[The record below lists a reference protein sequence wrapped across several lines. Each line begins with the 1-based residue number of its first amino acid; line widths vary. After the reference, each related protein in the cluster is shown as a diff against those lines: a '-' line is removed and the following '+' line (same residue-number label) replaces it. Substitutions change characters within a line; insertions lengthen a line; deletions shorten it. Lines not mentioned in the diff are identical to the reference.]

1 MNRNGTQICTFF
13 ATLLYHAKSL
23 LSILSETITAYPPNG
38 CLLLTGNDKICYN
51 TYVADSLT
59 LRRKGG
65 VTAMNAIDFFISF
78 LVSAAAGVFGNFTYD
93 ALCKWLGGHRK

>member
-51 TYVADSLT
+51 TYVAAPYAY
-59 LRRKGG
+59 GG
-65 VTAMNAIDFFISF
+65 KVVKLMFDLIISF
-78 LVSAAAGVFGNFTYD
+78 LVTVGAEVAANFLYD
-93 ALCKWLGGHRK
+93 YIRNRLNGRKK

>member
-38 CLLLTGNDKICYN
+38 CLLLTGNDKICC
-51 TYVADSLT
+51 TGYVADSLT

-65 VTAMNAIDFFISF
+65 VTAVNVIDLIFSF
-78 LVSAAAGVFGNFTYD
+78 LVSDAASVFGNVTYD
-93 ALCKWLGGHRK
+93 ALHKRLSGRRK